1 MLCSMSTV
9 GFSLCRWRSRVFEC
23 TVNVLCVPS
32 AFDVSQQQKW
42 QIQEQQLKL
51 QIVQLETALKADLVD
66 KNEILD
72 KIKAERGSPAFLFL
86 LELTCI
92 LMTEQIKPLI

>member
-1 MLCSMSTV
+1 MWCDS
-9 GFSLCRWRSRVFEC
+9 
-23 TVNVLCVPS
+23 S

-51 QIVQLETALKADLVD
+51 QITQLETALKADLVD

-72 KIKAERGSPAFLFL
+72 KIKAERGSQLYSDHVDYKGGLQYRNVQHIYIVSFS
-86 LELTCI
+86 
-92 LMTEQIKPLI
+92 